1 MNIPE
6 NILSKLTDEQKAK
19 VTSANS
25 IEEVISIIKDFGIDL
40 TDEQVEGLA
49 GGTGPLNY
57 PYLKTGPLDTTG
69 PVKTGPL
76 GTGPLGT
83 GPLGTGPL
91 GTGPLDETGPLNSC
105 DPANGTGPLGW
116 YDKQ

>member
-25 IEEVISIIKDFGIDL
+25 IEEVISTIKDFGIDL

-49 GGTGPLNY
+49 GGTGPLDY
-57 PYLKTGPLDTTG
+57 PYKKTGPLGSCD
-69 PVKTGPL
+69 PANETGPL

-91 GTGPLDETGPLNSC
+91 NETGPLNSC
-105 DPANGTGPLGW
+105 DPANGTGPLGC